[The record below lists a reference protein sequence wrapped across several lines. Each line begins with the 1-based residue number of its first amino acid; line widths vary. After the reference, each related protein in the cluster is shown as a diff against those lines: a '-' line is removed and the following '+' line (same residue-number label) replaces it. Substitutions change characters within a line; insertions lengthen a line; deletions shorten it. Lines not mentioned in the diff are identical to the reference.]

1 MDLHTYIQSSKPE
14 PRKATSS
21 LIMIM
26 IMIVMIIMILIMIMI
41 IMIMLHFLPEHSRLL
56 SPHRPTLLPSS
67 KELKQMMMMM
77 TVMMIMM
84 MTMMTIMMMMMMMMM
99 TRHVSRRTSGLN
111 SCNIST
117 IVNSCSST
125 PQIQMDALCS
135 AGLLLLLLLLLL
147 SPTRIKY
154 N

>member
-84 MTMMTIMMMMMMMMM
+84 MTMMTIMMMMMMM
-99 TRHVSRRTSGLN
+99 TRHVSRRTSGSN
-111 SCNIST
+111 SCSIST

>member
-41 IMIMLHFLPEHSRLL
+41 IMIMLYFLPEHSRLL

-77 TVMMIMM
+77 TVMMIMKMTM
-84 MTMMTIMMMMMMMMM
+84 MTMMMGRCEQMVRATAMG
-99 TRHVSRRTSGLN
+99 RGEVTSAQSGE
-111 SCNIST
+111 
-117 IVNSCSST
+117 
-125 PQIQMDALCS
+125 P
-135 AGLLLLLLLLLL
+135 
-147 SPTRIKY
+147 
-154 N
+154 

>member
-84 MTMMTIMMMMMMMMM
+84 MTMMTIMMMMMMTIMMMMMM

-125 PQIQMDALCS
+125 PQIQMDGLCS
-135 AGLLLLLLLLLL
+135 AG
-147 SPTRIKY
+147 
-154 N
+154 